1 MILSDIARI
10 NLFILTFFS
19 EPNYPQPRRQLGQ
32 SRLAFF
38 FVGMGSGITWANE
51 WETAFPAR
59 AILAAAA
66 SSQNQKQNR
75 KWEWGNGNG
84 N

>member
-1 MILSDIARI
+1 
-10 NLFILTFFS
+10 
-19 EPNYPQPRRQLGQ
+19 
-32 SRLAFF
+32 
-38 FVGMGSGITWANE
+38 VGMGSGITWANE

-75 KWEWGNGNG
+75 KWEWENGNG